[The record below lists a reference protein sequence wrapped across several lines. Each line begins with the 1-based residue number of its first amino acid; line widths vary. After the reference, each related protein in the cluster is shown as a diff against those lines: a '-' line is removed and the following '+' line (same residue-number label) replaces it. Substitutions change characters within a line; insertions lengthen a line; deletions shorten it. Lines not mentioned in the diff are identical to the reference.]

1 MTIIAHEGVSCTDR
15 GGTSKSKGSAD
26 GPYDPALFAAKYG
39 LTLKAAEIIIY
50 ANGPSRHMCDAGAT
64 AFLRAVAL
72 RRDRKLAHSID

>member
-1 MTIIAHEGVSCTDR
+1 MTVIATEGMSRTER
-15 GGTSKSKGSAD
+15 SSGSKGETPAD
-26 GPYDPALFAAKYG
+26 GPYDAAFFAAKHG